1 VSQVDSTPAVTGR
14 ATEAFTHP
22 EYLRFWL
29 GALVSNS
36 GSWMQRVT
44 VPFVL
49 FDLTGSA
56 AIVGLAGFL
65 QLIPAAI
72 MGPLGGSLADRFS
85 RRSVLL
91 VTQTAMAL
99 VAVVLW
105 ATWAAGVRSTALI
118 LFVVSVQGVFG
129 GLNIP
134 SWQAFVSELVP
145 REVLLNAVTLNS
157 AQFNAARAVGPAVG
171 GVVLATL
178 GPDSA
183 FLINAISF
191 IAVIGALLSIR
202 GRPPA
207 SVTADRPKILRE
219 FGGTFG
225 YVRAR
230 PGISVCVKAVMTIAF
245 FGGPLFALLVV
256 FKDEVFFIG
265 DTAYGFLGAALG
277 TGAVLGAPFIAGR
290 GRAVRRSRLTTGALI
305 TYGTAVFAFAL
316 SPTFALALVALLVAG
331 AAYLAIA
338 STLNTAVQ
346 LQVDEDMRGKVLS
359 LYVMGLTI
367 ATPIG
372 SLIQGWLV
380 ELIGPRPVVATSG
393 VAMVAITVWLRW
405 GRQSILR
412 MDDELVD
419 RDVAPPT

>member
-1 VSQVDSTPAVTGR
+1 
-14 ATEAFTHP
+14 
-22 EYLRFWL
+22 
-29 GALVSNS
+29 
-36 GSWMQRVT
+36 MQRVT

-65 QLIPAAI
+65 QLIPAAV

-85 RRSVLL
+85 RRQVLL
-91 VTQTAMAL
+91 VTQAAMAV
-99 VAVVLW
+99 VAIALW
-105 ATWAAGVRSTALI
+105 ATWAAGIRSTPLI
-118 LFVVSVQGVFG
+118 LFIISVQGIFG

-145 REVLLNAVTLNS
+145 RDVLLNAITLNS
-157 AQFNAARAVGPAVG
+157 AQFNAARAVGPALG
-171 GVVLATL
+171 GVVLAVL
-178 GPDSA
+178 GPDAA

-191 IAVIGALLSIR
+191 VAVIGALLSIQA
-202 GRPPA
+202 RPPA
-207 SVTADRPKILRE
+207 TVTETRPKILRE
-219 FGGTFG
+219 FGETFR

-245 FGGPLFALLVV
+245 FGGPLFAMLVV

-277 TGAVLGAPFIAGR
+277 TGAVLGAPLIAGR
-290 GRAVRRSRLTTGALI
+290 GRAVRRSKLTTAALLV
-305 TYGTAVFAFAL
+305 YGTSVCGFAL
-316 SPTFALALVALLVAG
+316 APTFPVALVALLFAG

-372 SLIQGWLV
+372 SLLQGWLV
-380 ELIGPRPVVATSG
+380 ETIGPRPVVATAG
-393 VAMVAITVWLRW
+393 AAMVGITVWLRW
-405 GRQSILR
+405 GRHAILR
-412 MDDELVD
+412 MDDDIVD
-419 RDVAPPT
+419 RDPHPT

>member
-1 VSQVDSTPAVTGR
+1 MTGR
-14 ATEAFTHP
+14 ATEAFTYP
-22 EYLRFWL
+22 EYLRFWI

-85 RRSVLL
+85 RRRVLL
-91 VTQTAMAL
+91 VTQAGMAA
-99 VAVVLW
+99 VAIVLW
-105 ATWAAGVRSTALI
+105 ATWAAGIRSTPLI
-118 LFVVSVQGVFG
+118 LLIISIQGIFG

-157 AQFNAARAVGPAVG
+157 AQFNAARAVGPALG

-178 GPDSA
+178 GPDAA

-191 IAVIGALLSIR
+191 TAVIGALLSIR
-202 GRPPA
+202 GRPAA
-207 SVTADRPKILRE
+207 SATSTRPKILRE
-219 FGGTFG
+219 FGGTFR

-256 FKDEVFFIG
+256 FKDEVFFIS
-265 DTAYGFLGAALG
+265 DTQYGFLGAALG
-277 TGAVLGAPFIAGR
+277 TGAVLGAPLIAGR
-290 GRAVRRSRLTTGALI
+290 GRSVRRSRLTTGALLA
-305 TYGTAVFAFAL
+305 YGASVLAFAL
-316 SPTFALALVALLVAG
+316 SPTFVVALVALLIAG

-372 SLIQGWLV
+372 SLLQGWLV
-380 ELIGPRPVVATSG
+380 EVIGPRPVVAG
-393 VAMVAITVWLRW
+393 AGAAMFAITVWLRW

-419 RDVAPPT
+419 REAIARSADNAVS